1 MLSNAETQIIESMK
15 EFIKNNPEKAFD
27 LSFSEE
33 KDRSII
39 RVMLKC
45 KHTEKGLP
53 VAICLE
59 ETKKTVKMNTS
70 FFFGIPPLSFFD
82 EFELTKTF
90 NEKIDCFK
98 IKLFK
103 RGDKTR
109 IEMECDYPF
118 LRSNRNIGHLSIQI
132 LERVVPSVDH
142 FLLIYD
148 EYQKEADQKARRV
161 KGCDIVVL
169 SQYRNKRPII

>member
-33 KDRSII
+33 KDRYII

-53 VAICLE
+53 VVVCSDEI
-59 ETKKTVKMNTS
+59 KKTVKMNTA

-82 EFELTKTF
+82 ELELTKSF
-90 NEKIDCFK
+90 NDKIDCFK
-98 IKLFK
+98 IKLFR

-118 LRSNRNIGHLSIQI
+118 PRYYKDIGLQSIQI
-132 LERVVPSVDH
+132 LERIVPSVDR
-142 FLLIYD
+142 FLMIYD
-148 EYQKEADQKARRV
+148 DYQKEANQKARRV